1 MPKYFNATG
10 KNWLVFSKNLD
21 STKSLNNL
29 KKIKEFYREVV
40 KCWNLSD
47 GGHLSYS

>member
-21 STKSLNNL
+21 STKSLLSNL
-29 KKIKEFYREVV
+29 KQVTDHEQGCKT
-40 KCWNLSD
+40 NAM
-47 GGHLSYS
+47 